1 MPHSLHSLRPLIL
14 AVVTALSGILSPANL
29 LGQSVRSHPLAD
41 SAAVARERYREAV
54 GQYRSGDLRAALGTA
69 QLASAAWPSQ
79 PAYLGLVAQ
88 LAAQLHDTAQVV
100 LALTRLADL
109 GTAYPVERDPALA
122 GLRNMAGVRR
132 ALERMAAVTAPLPT
146 SLHAATIGPPDFF
159 AEGIAMGPDGSI
171 YVGSIRHGRILRR
184 RPDGSTTD
192 LLSGQDSLWAV
203 SGLAI
208 APDSQS
214 LWATSNAIPQMA
226 GFDSTKDGGAELV
239 QVALDGSGV
248 IARHPVGRDVGG
260 AMLGDLLVGPG
271 GEVYASDTRGQAIW
285 RLATRGSAPEIIA
298 RHPLLR
304 SPQGLVMAADETTLI
319 VADYSHGLLRIDPGT
334 GSVSPLESPGGVTM
348 LGIDG
353 LARHGRDLIAIQNGG
368 VVPRVIRIRLDPGE
382 RAIVGIEVLDRN
394 VAIADE
400 PTLGVVVGD
409 QFYYVANSQW
419 EKRDEGGTP
428 RPGAAL
434 APTIVL
440 RLPLRAG
447 PPRR

>member
-1 MPHSLHSLRPLIL
+1 
-14 AVVTALSGILSPANL
+14 
-29 LGQSVRSHPLAD
+29 
-41 SAAVARERYREAV
+41 
-54 GQYRSGDLRAALGTA
+54 
-69 QLASAAWPSQ
+69 
-79 PAYLGLVAQ
+79 
-88 LAAQLHDTAQVV
+88 
-100 LALTRLADL
+100 
-109 GTAYPVERDPALA
+109 
-122 GLRNMAGVRR
+122 
-132 ALERMAAVTAPLPT
+132 
-146 SLHAATIGPPDFF
+146 
-159 AEGIAMGPDGSI
+159 
-171 YVGSIRHGRILRR
+171 
-184 RPDGSTTD
+184 
-192 LLSGQDSLWAV
+192 
-203 SGLAI
+203 
-208 APDSQS
+208 
-214 LWATSNAIPQMA
+214 
-226 GFDSTKDGGAELV
+226 
-239 QVALDGSGV
+239 
-248 IARHPVGRDVGG
+248 
-260 AMLGDLLVGPG
+260 
-271 GEVYASDTRGQAIW
+271 
-285 RLATRGSAPEIIA
+285 
-298 RHPLLR
+298 
-304 SPQGLVMAADETTLI
+304 MAADETTLI